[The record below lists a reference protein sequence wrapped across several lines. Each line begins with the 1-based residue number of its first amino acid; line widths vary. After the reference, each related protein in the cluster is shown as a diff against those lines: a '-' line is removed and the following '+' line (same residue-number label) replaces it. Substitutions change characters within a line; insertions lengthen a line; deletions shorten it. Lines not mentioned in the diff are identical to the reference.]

1 MRHYIT
7 TSLCAL
13 ALATSFT
20 QAQAQPNSIND
31 GIYTLEQAAAGK
43 QVYQRDCAV
52 CHGAKLTG
60 GEGGVAL
67 VGSTF
72 LANWLGK
79 PYAAL
84 DHKTRTTMPV
94 VNPNGLSSKAY
105 DQVLAFML
113 LSNGFPYGES
123 DLAGG
128 DADLKS
134 LQVERPNGNVN
145 GLQAELAQVAAPV
158 ETSAHNWTHVR
169 GDAGSSNYSSLT
181 TINADNVKQL
191 KIAWRWKTAN
201 FGPTPEFY
209 FQATPVMVDGVL
221 YTTAGNTRTAVAIDA
236 KTGETLWMH
245 RYPEGKRG
253 ENAPR
258 KGSGRG
264 VAYGVVEDKARIYYI
279 TPGYRLIG
287 LDANTGLPIPE
298 FGNNGIVDLKKDLDQ
313 QLDLVNEGIGASSA
327 PILVNGV
334 IVVGAAFGPGG
345 APDSPKM
352 ISGHVRGYDAVT
364 GKRRWIFHTIP
375 QSGEEGNDTWLENS
389 WIAAGNTGVW
399 AQLSADP
406 ELDMVYLP
414 VEAARGDYY
423 GGHRPG
429 DNLYSQSLLAL
440 NASTGTKAW
449 HFQMIHHGI
458 WDYDPPAPPLVFDIN
473 DARNGQGIKTPV
485 VAQITKQG
493 FIYAFD
499 RRDGTPIW
507 PIEERAVPQSTIET
521 EWTSPTQPFP
531 TKPKPFAPQGMTVS
545 SLNDLT
551 PEILAEAKRIAAN
564 YTMGPLYTP
573 PTRFT
578 ETNKGTLLRPSAVG
592 GANWPGGVVDHETGY
607 LYVSASTYP
616 FPVALG
622 ESDRSTMDLV
632 GIRQGIEG
640 PFGLPLTKPPFGT
653 ITAIDMNSGEHVW
666 QIANADTPDEFVNH
680 PKLAGVDLPRT
691 GHDERVGLLV
701 TASLLFAGEGSGLYV
716 ADGGGNIFRAHDKK
730 TGAIL
735 WEFELPARQ
744 TGLPMTYA
752 VDGEQFIVLP
762 VGGEG
767 HAGELVG
774 LKLF

>member
-1 MRHYIT
+1 MRHFVFT
-7 TSLCAL
+7 TIFVL
-13 ALATSFT
+13 AWTAAAVH
-20 QAQAQPNSIND
+20 AQSIND
-31 GIYTLEQAAAGK
+31 GVYTLEQAAAGE
-43 QVYQRDCAV
+43 QIYQRDCAV
-52 CHGAKLTG
+52 CHGANLAG

-67 VGSTF
+67 VGSAF
-72 LANWLGK
+72 MSNWLGES
-79 PYAAL
+79 YGEL
-84 DHKTRTTMPV
+84 DSKTRMTMPV

-105 DQVLAFML
+105 DQVLAFLL
-113 LSNGFPYGES
+113 LSNGYNHGKQELRGS
-123 DLAGG
+123 DTK
-128 DADLKS
+128 LKS
-134 LQVERPNGNVN
+134 LQLERPSGNVSA
-145 GLQAELAQVAAPV
+145 LFAELAQVEVPDTANY
-158 ETSAHNWTHVR
+158 HNWTHVR
-169 GDAGSSNYSSLT
+169 GDVGSSNYSSLT
-181 TINADNVKQL
+181 TINADNVDKL
-191 KIAWRWKTAN
+191 KIAWRWKTEN
-201 FGPTPEFY
+201 FGASPEFY
-209 FQATPVMVDGVL
+209 FQATPVMIDGVL
-221 YTTAGNTRTAVAIDA
+221 YTTAGNRRTAVAIDA

-245 RYPEGKRG
+245 RHPEGKRG
-253 ENAPR
+253 ESAPR

-264 VAYGVVEDKARIYYI
+264 VAYGLVEGEARVFYI

-287 LDANTGLPIPE
+287 LDANTGLPLRG
-298 FGNNGIVDLKKDLDQ
+298 FGDDGIVDLKQGLDQ
-313 QLDLVNEGIGASSA
+313 KLDLVNEGIGASSA
-327 PILVNGV
+327 PLLVNGV

-375 QSGEEGNDTWLENS
+375 QAGEEGNETWQENS
-389 WIAAGNTGVW
+389 WIGAGNTGVW

-440 NASTGTKAW
+440 DASTGEKAW

-458 WDYDPPAPPLVFDIN
+458 WDYDPPAPPLVFDIA
-473 DARNGQGIKTPV
+473 DPRNMNGIKTPV
-485 VAQITKQG
+485 VAQISKQG

-507 PIEERAVPQSTIET
+507 PIEERAVPQTTVET

-531 TKPKPFAPQGMTVS
+531 TKPKPFAPQGMTEA
-545 SLNDLT
+545 SLNDMT
-551 PEILAEAKRIAAN
+551 PEIFAEAKRIAAN

-573 PTRFT
+573 PTRMSD
-578 ETNKGTLLRPSAVG
+578 TNKGTLLRPSAVG
-592 GANWPGGVVDHETGY
+592 GANWPGGVLDHETGY

-616 FPVALG
+616 FPVGLG

-632 GIRQGIEG
+632 GIRQGMKG

-653 ITAIDMNSGEHVW
+653 ITAIDMNSGEHIW
-666 QIANADTPDEFVNH
+666 QIANADTPEKFVNH
-680 PKLAGVDLPRT
+680 PKLADVDIPRT

-701 TASLLFAGEGSGLYV
+701 TGSLLFAGEGSGLYV
-716 ADGGGNIFRAHDKK
+716 ADGGGKIFRAHNKK
-730 TGAIL
+730 TGEIL
-735 WEFELPARQ
+735 WEFELPATQ

-752 VDGEQFIVLP
+752 VDGEQYIVVP

-774 LKLF
+774 FKIP